1 MTNDAT
7 LDEMWRIK
15 EELSAPQLSWEEYA
29 AALYAYQ
36 AEERKRGVK
45 FVSFSHETS
54 CNLEHPSGLFVA
66 EDSPVYDTHAQI

>member
-15 EELSAPQLSWEEYA
+15 EKLSAPQLSWEEYA

-36 AEERKRGVK
+36 EEERRRGIK
-45 FVSFSHETS
+45 FASFSSEALGNRNHTS
-54 CNLEHPSGLFVA
+54 ELFVA
-66 EDSPVYDTHAQI
+66 EDSPSYDDSTRI